1 MPVLLLA
8 IVVAAFDQIIKYYV
22 QSQMTLGMSL
32 PVINGVFHVTYILN
46 PGAAF
51 GLFAYQ
57 TTLLVTVTLA
67 MFASFA
73 YFYSQIAAGH
83 WLLRLGTAL
92 LAGGAAGNVIDRV
105 TTGYV
110 VDFLDFRI
118 WPVFNSADV
127 AIVTGV
133 GCFIYTLL
141 FLPEMLPGKYPEGPE
156 SEGSL

>member
-8 IVVAAFDQIIKYYV
+8 IVVAAVDQGIKDYV

-32 PVINGVFHVTYILN
+32 PVIDGVFHVTYILN

-51 GLFAYQ
+51 GL
-57 TTLLVTVTLA
+57 LA
-67 MFASFA
+67 HRTALFVVVAFVMFAALA
-73 YFYSQIAAGH
+73 YFYRRIAAGH
-83 WLLRLGTAL
+83 WLLRLGTGL

-118 WPVFNSADV
+118 WPVFNSADI

-133 GCFIYTLL
+133 GCLIYTLL
-141 FLPEMLPGKYPEGPE
+141 FLPEVLPGNFPAAPER
-156 SEGSL
+156 EGSL